1 MQNHKNKIA
10 ITICLMVIA
19 FATVFGL
26 VNQPQNEAAKVF
38 LAVVIV
44 GFVVFVVCA
53 VLVVFLIVYLVAWVM
68 DMIRK
73 KK

>member
-10 ITICLMVIA
+10 ITICLMVIV

-38 LAVVIV
+38 LAFVIV
-44 GFVVFVVCA
+44 GFVVCA